1 MLHALIFA
9 LPSLHVLTK
18 TNNNKIYAV
27 CPMYAS
33 EISPPHVRGRVGG
46 LYAINVNLAYVLTE
60 WMGLGFSYLTTNLA
74 WRLFFALQLL
84 MPVVMIAGSFWM
96 PQSPRWLI
104 AKGRYEEAL
113 LTLQR
118 MHRTSSA
125 DDTFYLREYNQ
136 IKAQIELEKSDKVG
150 MKSLLTRPSYR
161 RRLYIILIWVI
172 GQQTTGIIP
181 LQNYQVIVYA
191 SLGLTGKM
199 PLILVGV
206 WGTVGVLS
214 NLPGAWWFDSFG
226 RRRMVFV
233 SMGVMLP
240 ASVLLCAFWATYEN
254 TGNTVKVWGIL
265 AVVAMFLFW
274 VGYCVIIHSFAYTHI
289 PEILPT
295 AIRSPVVATAFG
307 FANCL
312 VIMLVQVTPIAIER
326 ISWKYFVIFVIA
338 DGIFLVLF
346 YFL

>member
-1 MLHALIFA
+1 MLQ
-9 LPSLHVLTK
+9 
-18 TNNNKIYAV
+18 IYAV

-46 LYAINVNLAYVLTE
+46 LYAINVSFAYALTE
-60 WMGLGFSYLTTNLA
+60 WMGLGFSYITTDLA
-74 WRLFFALQLL
+74 WRLFFGLQLL

-96 PQSPRWLI
+96 PQSPRWLV

-118 MHRTSSA
+118 MHKTGSN

-136 IKAQIELEKSDKVG
+136 IKAQIELERREKVG
-150 MKSLLTRPSYR
+150 VKTLFTRPSYR
-161 RRLYIILIWVI
+161 HRLYIILIWVV
-172 GQQTTGIIP
+172 GQQTTGVIP

-206 WGTVGVLS
+206 WGTVGVLC
-214 NLPGAWWFDSFG
+214 NIPGAWWFDSLG
-226 RRRMVFV
+226 RRKMFFIA
-233 SMGVMLP
+233 MGFMLP
-240 ASVLLCAFWATYEN
+240 ASILLCAFWATFEN
-254 TGNTVKVWGIL
+254 TDNTVKVWGIL
-265 AVVAMFLFW
+265 AVVAMFLFL
-274 VGYCVIIHSFAYTHI
+274 VGYAVIINAFSYAYI
-289 PEILPT
+289 SEILPT
-295 AIRSPVVATAFG
+295 AIRSPVVATTFG
-307 FANCL
+307 LANCL

-326 ISWKYFVIFVIA
+326 ISWKYFMIFVIA
-338 DGIFLVLF
+338 DAIFLVLF